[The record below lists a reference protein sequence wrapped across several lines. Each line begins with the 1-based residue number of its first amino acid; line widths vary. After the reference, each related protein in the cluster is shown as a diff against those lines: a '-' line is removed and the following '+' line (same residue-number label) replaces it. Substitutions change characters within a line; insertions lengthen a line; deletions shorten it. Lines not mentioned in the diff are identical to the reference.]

1 MLRLRLTG
9 WRILARRFAT
19 PAGEIDIVAR
29 RGALIAFVEVKQ
41 RTSRAHVL
49 ETVTARQRRRI
60 ENAASIFLS
69 RHPNWRKLSLRFD
82 VMVVSPLA
90 MAVPLPGRL
99 ASRPHRHHPLTM
111 AGLRRIGGCGA
122 GLRRCRRAGPA
133 AALALLLAGSLCL
146 SGCAEFLLGAAATTG
161 LTVAEERSVGT
172 VVDDLTIRTELNHL
186 FFKDNIDLYQDVSF
200 SVIEGRVL
208 LKGSVPTPGDRV
220 RALQLAWQAGGVRE
234 VINEIQVTDD
244 SGLLD
249 FARDTWISTQLKAKL
264 LLDSDVLSI
273 NYSIETVNGTI
284 YIMGIAQN
292 EAELERV
299 MEYAR
304 DIGDVKRIVSHVVM
318 KDDPRRQAT
327 P

>member
-1 MLRLRLTG
+1 M
-9 WRILARRFAT
+9 
-19 PAGEIDIVAR
+19 
-29 RGALIAFVEVKQ
+29 
-41 RTSRAHVL
+41 
-49 ETVTARQRRRI
+49 
-60 ENAASIFLS
+60 AA
-69 RHPNWRKLSLRFD
+69 
-82 VMVVSPLA
+82 
-90 MAVPLPGRL
+90 
-99 ASRPHRHHPLTM
+99 
-111 AGLRRIGGCGA
+111 LRRIGRGGG
-122 GLRRCRRAGPA
+122 GLRPRRRAGPA

-146 SGCAEFLLGAAATTG
+146 SGCAEVLLGAAATAG

-172 VVDDLTIRTELNHL
+172 AVDDLTIRGELNHI
-186 FFKDNIDLYQDVSF
+186 FFQENIDLYQDVSF

-208 LKGSVPTPGDRV
+208 LKGSVPTPEDRV

-249 FARDTWISTQLKAKL
+249 FALDTLISTQLKAKL
-264 LLDSDVLSI
+264 LLDGDVLSI
-273 NYSIETVNGTI
+273 NYSVETVNGTV

-304 DIGDVKRIVSHVVM
+304 DIGGVKRLVSHVVM
-318 KDDPRRQAT
+318 KDDPRRPAT